1 MTNTDIISRFF
12 PKIIDLQG
20 TNLLQQALQS
30 FHILVYGEIHG
41 IQENADVI
49 YTLAHKLKIN
59 RIAIENSPSV
69 KNFIDTAYEGV
80 YDFSLL
86 DPDTFDSSI
95 LSLEVAKTL
104 VTLLKEGTIEEIVYI
119 DTFFDNLDPST
130 LDHPTSPQKR
140 EEVLAENI
148 LNIDS
153 STGCNTLCLL
163 GQWHTQPNP
172 VKLNKA
178 KAIHMSALYRIRQ
191 VKQST
196 PFVHMIYREG
206 QAYND
211 GTILD
216 LPKRLDVSNHY
227 KIHKLSHLDFDI
239 HVPYATPAISNQS

>member
-191 VKQST
+191 VKQNT